1 MQSFMVKFDKI
12 EKMRKQIILP
22 AAILVVLIALTAFKP
37 PKPTYPKNDILYSK
51 YGGDVDLM
59 MREERK
65 KDSLARPYLYEVK
78 KEDTTSVVDDLG
90 DESVILEKADVM
102 PMFPD
107 GEKGLQ
113 EYIASNIVFL
123 VDTLVGKKATVSVK
137 FFVNKLG
144 NAKNPVIVKSDN
156 PSFNLQSIIIIEN
169 MPSWTPAK
177 KNGKEVNCYVTLP
190 IKYGQ

>member
-1 MQSFMVKFDKI
+1 MIK
-12 EKMRKQIILP
+12 RLIIP
-22 AAILVVLIALTAFKP
+22 ATILALFIALSAFKP
-37 PKPTYPKNDILYSK
+37 PKTSYPKNDILYSK

-65 KDSLARPYLYEVK
+65 LDSIAHPYLYEVK
-78 KEDTTSVVDDLG
+78 KEDTTAIVDDLG
-90 DESVILEKADVM
+90 DESVILEKADIM
-102 PMFPD
+102 PVFPD

-123 VDTLVGKKATVSVK
+123 VDTLVGKKANVTVK

-144 NAKNPVIVKSDN
+144 NAKNPVIVKTDN
-156 PSFNLQSIIIIEN
+156 PSFNLQSIILIEN
-169 MPSWTPAK
+169 MPNWTPAK

>member
-1 MQSFMVKFDKI
+1 MKKYL
-12 EKMRKQIILP
+12 ILSTSTF
-22 AAILVVLIALTAFKP
+22 IFFIALTAFKP
-37 PKPTYPKNDILYSK
+37 PKTSYPKNDILYSK

-78 KEDTTSVVDDLG
+78 KEDTTTVVDDLG
-90 DESVILEKADVM
+90 DESVIVEKADVM
-102 PMFPD
+102 PVFPD

-123 VDTLVGKKATVSVK
+123 VDTLVGKKANVTVK

-144 NAKNPVIVKSDN
+144 NAKNPIVVKSDN
-156 PSFNLQSIIIIEN
+156 PSFNLQSIIIVEN

>member
-1 MQSFMVKFDKI
+1 
-12 EKMRKQIILP
+12 
-22 AAILVVLIALTAFKP
+22 
-37 PKPTYPKNDILYSK
+37 
-51 YGGDVDLM
+51 
-59 MREERK
+59 
-65 KDSLARPYLYEVK
+65 VK
-78 KEDTTSVVDDLG
+78 KEDTTTVVDDLG
-90 DESVILEKADVM
+90 DESVIVEKADVM
-102 PMFPD
+102 PVFPD

-123 VDTLVGKKATVSVK
+123 VDTLVGKKANVTVK

-156 PSFNLQSIIIIEN
+156 PSFNLQSIILIEN